1 MILQI
6 YSTAGLRRVN
16 YRRVHRRSG
25 HSIRLMKEA
34 ASLAEDCT
42 KVEDYRMAVDC
53 CLFPVMNLRSGFHCS
68 ARCFRECRCR
78 DGHYLWVDYSA
89 RLAESTLTAAGTG
102 RIAAGRFV
110 SRCDQMSL

>member
-53 CLFPVMNLRSGFHCS
+53 CLFPVMNLRCGCRCS
-68 ARCFRECRCR
+68 VHCFRECCCR
-78 DGHYLWVDYSA
+78 DDHYLWVDYSA
-89 RLAESTLTAAGTG
+89 RLAESTAADTG
-102 RIAAGRFV
+102 RVAAGRFV